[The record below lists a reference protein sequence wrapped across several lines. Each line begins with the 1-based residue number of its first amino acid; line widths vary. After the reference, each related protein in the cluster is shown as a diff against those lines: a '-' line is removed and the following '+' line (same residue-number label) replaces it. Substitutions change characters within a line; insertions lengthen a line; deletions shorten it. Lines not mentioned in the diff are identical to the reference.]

1 MSDAGKGAQGP
12 GPRDVMPTVAKLV
25 DAKRVEYGAAHV
37 RECITRGMRGE
48 PGWFYAFEGG
58 MVQGTPFDADQV
70 VMDALRMSV
79 VMGSRYAFVMRP
91 PVKDAAATGGASCS

>member
-1 MSDAGKGAQGP
+1 
-12 GPRDVMPTVAKLV
+12 
-25 DAKRVEYGAAHV
+25 
-37 RECITRGMRGE
+37 
-48 PGWFYAFEGG
+48 